1 MPSFE
6 EMRLIDPIQR
16 ALADQN
22 YQTPTPVQDQA
33 IPAALR
39 GEDILAVAQT
49 GTGKTAAFALPILN
63 ALGEVNRKARPWR
76 PFALIL
82 SPTRELAVQIGDN
95 LAAYSRHLH
104 LRTAL
109 VYGGVSQSKQV
120 RVIKRGVHIIVATPG
135 RLLDLMNQGCIK
147 LDQLE
152 HFVLDE
158 ADRMMDMG
166 FLPDIKR
173 VIKTLP
179 AERQSLFFSA
189 TMPDSIQNIADSL
202 LQKPKEIR
210 IAPESPSVDSIDQYV
225 VHTNKQKKKS
235 VLYTMLKDEAVTQ
248 ALVFT
253 RTKRMANTLAG
264 QLEKQGFSADAI
276 HGNKSQNARQKS
288 LDRFR
293 RGHTRTLVATDVV
306 ARGIDL
312 DSISHVFNYDVP
324 DDAESYIHRIGRTG
338 RAGAKGTAI
347 TFVGNDER
355 RWLRSVERLIKKPIE
370 ELEVAGSGGSQRSE
384 TSGRS
389 RQGDHKQS
397 ARGGKPGRNRRAS
410 DDSRETSFKNN
421 RRDKSR
427 KNFSDGANDE
437 PRNSRTRKERDNQR
451 SDSNDKR
458 SGKRFDK
465 TRKERDSQRSDSND
479 MRSGKRF
486 DKTRKERDN
495 QRSGSNDTRSGKRFE
510 KTRNGSQD
518 SHDADERTAKR
529 FEGAIKR
536 VTQKGFGFI
545 ASARGSDTYFNQQ
558 SLQGVQFRDLEVG
571 IRVSFSIRKGPK
583 GPCAEGVRLVRR

>member
-1 MPSFE
+1 
-6 EMRLIDPIQR
+6 MRLIDPIKR
-16 ALADQN
+16 ALAEEK
-22 YQTPTPVQDQA
+22 YETPTPVQAQA
-33 IPAALR
+33 VPAALQ
-39 GEDILAVAQT
+39 GVDILAVAQT

-63 ALGEVNRKARPWR
+63 ALGKVNRKARPWR

-82 SPTRELAVQIGDN
+82 SPTRELAVQIGES
-95 LAAYSRHLH
+95 LATYSRHLH

-135 RLLDLMNQGCIK
+135 RLLDLMNQGSIK
-147 LDQLE
+147 LDKLE

-189 TMPDSIQNIADSL
+189 TMPKSIQGIADSL
-202 LQKPKEIR
+202 LQKPEEIR
-210 IAPESPSVDSIDQYV
+210 IAPESPSVDAIDQYV
-225 VHTNKQKKKS
+225 VHTNKQRKKS
-235 VLYTMLKDEAVTQ
+235 ILYSMLKDDAVTQ

-253 RTKRMANTLAG
+253 RTKRMANTLAN

-293 RGHTRTLVATDVV
+293 RGQTKTLVATDVV

-312 DSISHVFNYDVP
+312 DSISHVFNYDIP

-338 RAGAKGTAI
+338 RAGATGTAI

-355 RWLRSVERLIKKPIE
+355 GWLRSIERLIKKPIE
-370 ELEVAGSGGSQRSE
+370 ALEIAGSENSDSSNHSQRSRQNNRKKIQRAGR
-384 TSGRS
+384 SGRN
-389 RQGDHKQS
+389 QK
-397 ARGGKPGRNRRAS
+397 APG
-410 DDSRETSFKNN
+410 DSRGTTFKNK
-421 RRDKSR
+421 RRDKT
-427 KNFSDGANDE
+427 
-437 PRNSRTRKERDNQR
+437 NSTF
-451 SDSNDKR
+451 SDSNKDESQKHKRLKDRDSKQSESKDIRSRKRPEKNRKR
-458 SGKRFDK
+458 SH
-465 TRKERDSQRSDSND
+465 NAY
-479 MRSGKRF
+479 
-486 DKTRKERDN
+486 
-495 QRSGSNDTRSGKRFE
+495 
-510 KTRNGSQD
+510 
-518 SHDADERTAKR
+518 DADARSAKR
-529 FEGAIKR
+529 YEGAIKR
-536 VTQKGFGFI
+536 LTRKGFGFI
-545 ASARGSDTYFNQQ
+545 ASARGSDTYFNKQ
-558 SLQGVQFRDLEVG
+558 SLQGVRFHDLEIG
-571 IRVSFSIRKGPK
+571 FRVSFSIRKGPK

>member
-1 MPSFE
+1 
-6 EMRLIDPIQR
+6 MRLIDPIKR
-16 ALADQN
+16 ALVEEK
-22 YQTPTPVQDQA
+22 YETPTPVQAQA

-82 SPTRELAVQIGDN
+82 SPTRELAVQIGDS
-95 LAAYSRHLH
+95 LATYSRHLH

-135 RLLDLMNQGCIK
+135 RLLDLMNQGSIK
-147 LDQLE
+147 LDKLE

-179 AERQSLFFSA
+179 SERQSLFFSA
-189 TMPDSIQNIADSL
+189 TMPKSIQGIADSL
-202 LQKPKEIR
+202 LQTPQEIR

-225 VHTNKQKKKS
+225 VYTNKQKKKS
-235 VLYTMLKDEAVTQ
+235 ILYSLLNDGAVTQ

-253 RTKRMANTLAG
+253 RTKRMANTLAT
-264 QLEKQGFSADAI
+264 QLDRQGFSADAI

-293 RGHTRTLVATDVV
+293 RGQTKTLVATDVV

-312 DSISHVFNYDVP
+312 DSISHVFNYDIP

-338 RAGAKGTAI
+338 RAGATGTAI

-355 RWLRSVERLIKKPIE
+355 GWLRSIERLIKKPIE
-370 ELEVAGSGGSQRSE
+370 ALAIAGSEKVESSDH
-384 TSGRS
+384 SKRS
-389 RQGDHKQS
+389 RQNNRKQTQRG
-397 ARGGKPGRNRRAS
+397 ARSGRNQKAS
-410 DDSRETSFKNN
+410 EDSRDTTFKNK
-421 RRDKSR
+421 RRDKTRS
-427 KNFSDGANDE
+427 KFSDAVKD
-437 PRNSRTRKERDNQR
+437 
-451 SDSNDKR
+451 DSKKHRRRMDGDSKP
-458 SGKRFDK
+458 SGSK
-465 TRKERDSQRSDSND
+465 D
-479 MRSGKRF
+479 MRSRKRP
-486 DKTRKERDN
+486 DKNRKR
-495 QRSGSNDTRSGKRFE
+495 
-510 KTRNGSQD
+510 
-518 SHDADERTAKR
+518 SHDSYDADARTAKR
-529 FEGAIKR
+529 YEGAIKR
-536 VTQKGFGFI
+536 LTRKGFGFI
-545 ASARGSDTYFNQQ
+545 ASTRGSDTYFNKQ
-558 SLQGVQFRDLEVG
+558 SLQGVHFRDLEVG
-571 IRVSFSIRKGPK
+571 FRVSFSIRKGPK

>member
-1 MPSFE
+1 
-6 EMRLIDPIQR
+6 MRLIDPIKR
-16 ALADQN
+16 ALAEEK
-22 YQTPTPVQDQA
+22 YETPTPVQAQA
-33 IPAALR
+33 VPAALQ

-63 ALGEVNRKARPWR
+63 ALGKVNRKARPWR

-82 SPTRELAVQIGDN
+82 SPTRELAVQIGES
-95 LAAYSRHLH
+95 LATYSRHLH

-135 RLLDLMNQGCIK
+135 RLLDLMNQGSIK
-147 LDQLE
+147 LDKLE

-189 TMPDSIQNIADSL
+189 TMPKSIQGIADSL

-210 IAPESPSVDSIDQYV
+210 IAPESPSVDAIDQYV
-225 VHTNKQKKKS
+225 VHTNKQRKKS
-235 VLYTMLKDEAVTQ
+235 ILYSMLKDDAVTQ

-253 RTKRMANTLAG
+253 RTKRMANTLAN

-293 RGHTRTLVATDVV
+293 RGQTKTLVATDVV

-312 DSISHVFNYDVP
+312 DSISHVFNYDIP

-338 RAGAKGTAI
+338 RAGATGTAI

-355 RWLRSVERLIKKPIE
+355 GWLRSIERLIKKPIE
-370 ELEVAGSGGSQRSE
+370 ALEIAGSENSDSSNHSQRSRQNNRKK
-384 TSGRS
+384 TQRAGRSGRN
-389 RQGDHKQS
+389 QK
-397 ARGGKPGRNRRAS
+397 APE
-410 DDSRETSFKNN
+410 DSRGTTFKNK
-421 RRDKSR
+421 RRDKT
-427 KNFSDGANDE
+427 
-437 PRNSRTRKERDNQR
+437 NSTF
-451 SDSNDKR
+451 SDSNKDESQKHKRLKDRDSKQSEYKDIRSRKRPEKNRKR
-458 SGKRFDK
+458 SH
-465 TRKERDSQRSDSND
+465 NAY
-479 MRSGKRF
+479 
-486 DKTRKERDN
+486 
-495 QRSGSNDTRSGKRFE
+495 
-510 KTRNGSQD
+510 
-518 SHDADERTAKR
+518 DADARTAKR
-529 FEGAIKR
+529 YEGAIKR
-536 VTQKGFGFI
+536 LTRKGFGFI
-545 ASARGSDTYFNQQ
+545 ASARGSDTYFNKQ
-558 SLQGVQFRDLEVG
+558 SLQGVRFHDLEIG
-571 IRVSFSIRKGPK
+571 FRVSFSIRKGPK